1 VLQEDRKQKADT
13 LNTTINALNTALS
26 SNVISMEEYRIELS
40 KIIDIDP
47 KNIIN
52 NEQQ

>member
-1 VLQEDRKQKADT
+1 V
-13 LNTTINALNTALS
+13 
-26 SNVISMEEYRIELS
+26 EEYRIELS

-52 NEQQ
+52 NGQQQATTEENGQQADDV